1 MPIRDQIQNDY
12 FEWMIRIVCGER
24 YSKETSYRRLLM
36 HLHTTVF
43 DYTIPMDA
51 NRADDGIQLRRRYC
65 LYHGQ
70 IDRSYLNIG
79 ECTVLEMMIALAL
92 RCEEEIMDDPDVG
105 DRTSQWFWLMVTN
118 LGLGG
123 ITDDS
128 YDREYVS
135 DVLDRF
141 LNREYEPNGR
151 GGLFWIRKCT
161 DDLRD
166 IEIWRQMM
174 WYLNTIV

>member
-1 MPIRDQIQNDY
+1 MTIRDQVQNDY
-12 FEWMIRIVCGER
+12 FEWMVDIVCGYR
-24 YSKETSYRRLLM
+24 YSKELSNRKLLM

-65 LYHGQ
+65 LYHNV
-70 IDRSYLNIG
+70 DRSYLNIG
-79 ECTVLEMMIALAL
+79 ECTVLEMMIALAI

-105 DRTSQWFWLMVTN
+105 NRTAQWFWTMITN
-118 LGLGG
+118 LGLSDM
-123 ITDDS
+123 TDDV
-128 YDREYVS
+128 YDRRYVTN
-135 DVLDRF
+135 VLNRFLDRD
-141 LNREYEPNGR
+141 YEPDGR
-151 GGLFWIRKCT
+151 GGLFRIRKCQ

-166 IEIWRQMM
+166 VEIWCQMM